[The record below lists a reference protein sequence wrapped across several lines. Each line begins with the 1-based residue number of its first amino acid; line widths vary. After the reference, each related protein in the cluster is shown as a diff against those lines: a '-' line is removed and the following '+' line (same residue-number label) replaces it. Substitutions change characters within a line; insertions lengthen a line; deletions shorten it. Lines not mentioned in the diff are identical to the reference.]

1 MILLAQKRQAAESE
15 DLGHA
20 VVAVLARHNLDLLV
34 RILDPADAEAVG
46 IEGRCAVIAAD
57 DLHLDGHAFKVGYL
71 GVNHEEVTALLVA
84 GVAGRRV
91 VTDILQRTTDA
102 GSSHRHIALEIRRN
116 LAEQIFISRDVDVN
130 GESV

>member
-1 MILLAQKRQAAESE
+1 MILLAQKRQAAERE

-34 RILDPADAEAVG
+34 RVLDPADAEAVG
-46 IEGRCAVIAAD
+46 IEGRRAVIAAD
-57 DLHLDGHAFKVGYL
+57 DLYLDGHTFKVRHL
-71 GVNHEEVTALLVA
+71 GVNHEEVAAQLVA

-91 VTDILQRTTDA
+91 ITDVLQCTADA
-102 GSSHRHIALEIRRN
+102 GSSHRHIALEIGRN